1 MEMYKCDHCDGKG
14 TIPVHLEG
22 WSGICPKC
30 MGTGNVDWVEN
41 VLWKDKRPR
50 KDGLYCVIEV
60 EKPYTIFEG
69 NFVSVSNNGKI
80 IPCSST
86 ENSRNI
92 FGVAERINHKTN
104 TCEVLMNTNY
114 GKLEIKYLQPEQN

>member
-41 VLWKDKRPR
+41 VVWKNNKSIYEF
-50 KDGLYCVIEV
+50 GTFVTVEV
-60 EKPYTIFEG
+60 EKPYSVFEG
-69 NFVSVSNNGKI
+69 NFVALNKDRKI
-80 IPCSST
+80 IPCT
-86 ENSRNI
+86 NGNSEDI
-92 FGVAERINHKTN
+92 FGVVKEVYHKSN
-104 TCEVLMNTNY
+104 SCRVLINTNY
-114 GKLEIKYLQPEQN
+114 GNLEFKNLQPEQN